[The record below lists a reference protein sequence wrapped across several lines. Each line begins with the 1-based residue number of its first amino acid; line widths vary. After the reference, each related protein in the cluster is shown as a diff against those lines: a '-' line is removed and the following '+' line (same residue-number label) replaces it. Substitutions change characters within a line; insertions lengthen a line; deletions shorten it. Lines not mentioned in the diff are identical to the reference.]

1 MNLLKAAEFK
11 VGLLV
16 IVVASLIAFM
26 SMQVNN
32 DPTLFGRANEA
43 WFQLPDAGGMV
54 KGSAVKTAG
63 IPVGVI
69 KNISL
74 QDGMAR
80 IDMTLR
86 DDIRLFV
93 SAAVTVKSQGILG
106 DKYIE
111 ISPGLSTDPPLP
123 RGGQILNVNDK
134 GSLDNVIASV
144 GDIAGSLKETAKA
157 LQEAVTEDGTRKHIL
172 GRIVSNIEKLTADL
186 SQITGENKEKIG
198 EIVDKINN
206 ITASLEEV
214 LGDETPQGLK
224 ARLASTMKNVDEITS
239 KINKGEGTIGK
250 LINDEETVEGL
261 NTAIEGVNGLLD
273 TAGKTQTGLDFHSE
287 YLGNVGGAKT
297 TVAIRVQPGLD
308 RYYYLG
314 IVDDPAGVVDRSTQT
329 VVTNGTTT
337 TDTATKT
344 TFLNKT
350 KFTVQFAKIFYDLT
364 IRGGIIDNFGGVG
377 VDYTFWR
384 DKMKF
389 TVEGLEFSNFNL
401 RSQLQYNLYR
411 GMYLN
416 VGVQDIFNKG
426 GKYSNYLGAGL
437 MLTNDDLKL
446 LLTKMPL

>member
-11 VGLLV
+11 VGMLV
-16 IVVASLIAFM
+16 IIVAGLIAFM

-43 WFQLPDAGGMV
+43 WFQLKDAGGMV

-74 QDGMAR
+74 QDGLAR

-86 DDIRLFV
+86 DDIKLYV
-93 SAAVTVKSQGILG
+93 SASVTVKSQGILG

-111 ISPGLSTDPPLP
+111 INPGLSTDPPLP
-123 RGGQILNVNDK
+123 RGGQILNVGDK

-144 GDIAGSLKETAKA
+144 GEIAGSLKETAKA

-198 EIVDKINN
+198 EIVDKVNN

-224 ARLASTMKNVDEITS
+224 ARLASTMKNVDEITT

-261 NTAIEGVNGLLD
+261 NTAIDGVNGFLD
-273 TAGKTQTGLDFHSE
+273 TAGRTQTGLDFHSE

-297 TVAIRVQPGLD
+297 TVAIRIQPGLD

-314 IVDDPAGVVDRSTQT
+314 IVDDPAGLVDRSEQTVTTNGVSTETQT
-329 VVTNGTTT
+329 
-337 TDTATKT
+337 KT
-344 TFLNKT
+344 RFLNKT
-350 KFTVQFAKIFYDLT
+350 KFTAQFAKNFYDLT
-364 IRGGIIDNFGGVG
+364 IRGGLIDNVGGVG
-377 VDYTFWR
+377 MDYVFWR
-384 DKMKF
+384 DKLKF
-389 TVEGLEFSNFNL
+389 TLEGLEFSSFNL

-437 MLTNDDLKL
+437 LLTNDDLKM

>member
-16 IVVASLIAFM
+16 IAVASLIAFM

-43 WFQLPDAGGMV
+43 WFQMPDAGGMV

-74 QDGMAR
+74 QDGSAR

-93 SAAVTVKSQGILG
+93 SASVTVKSQGILG

-111 ISPGLSTDPPLP
+111 ITPGHNTDPPLP

-144 GDIAGSLKETAKA
+144 GDIAGSLKQTAKA

-186 SQITGENKEKIG
+186 SQITSENKEKIG
-198 EIVDKINN
+198 EIVDKVNN
-206 ITASLEEV
+206 IASSLEEV
-214 LGDETPQGLK
+214 LGDETPQGFK
-224 ARLASTMKNVDEITS
+224 GRLASTMKNVDEITT

-261 NTAIEGVNGLLD
+261 NSAIEGVNGFLD
-273 TAGKTQTGLDFHSE
+273 TANKTQTGLDFHSE

-314 IVDDPAGVVDRSTQT
+314 IVDDPAGVVDRSQQT
-329 VVTNGTTT
+329 VTSNGVS
-337 TDTATKT
+337 TDTYTKT
-344 TFLNKT
+344 TFLTKT

-364 IRGGIIDNFGGVG
+364 LRGGIIDNVGGAG
-377 VDYTFWR
+377 IDYIFWR
-384 DKMKF
+384 DKMKL

-401 RSQLQYNLYR
+401 RSQIQYNLYR
-411 GMYLN
+411 GLY
-416 VGVQDIFNKG
+416 VHAGVQDIFNKG

-437 MLTNDDLKL
+437 LLTNDDLKL